1 MNLARRAFFGVLAA
15 AANPR
20 ASLSSPA
27 VSRHYQPR
35 VTQSEL
41 EDAIPL
47 HSLWLDGDERG
58 RRAVFSNRDLS
69 GLDFGRT
76 RSELVVLRD
85 ADFTE
90 ADLTGI
96 QGNEVNF
103 HCASLQGARL
113 SYSNL
118 IAPIFSGATL
128 RRAECKSA
136 VWGRPANPVLESS
149 NFSDLPA
156 ISATFIQ
163 TDLSLACFDNSMIRG
178 YFSGASFSQASLRH
192 ADFDRTIFG
201 GVEIFC
207 QNSFSEACLLG
218 TSFKGAQITAAR
230 FRFAKLEDVD
240 FSNAQIGPGCTWPPH
255 YTPPLS
261 PQ

>member
-1 MNLARRAFFGVLAA
+1 MKLARRAFLGLLAVA
-15 AANPR
+15 AKPR

-27 VSRHYQPR
+27 VSQNHLKR

-41 EDAIPL
+41 DDAIEL
-47 HSLWLDGDERG
+47 HSRWLNGDAHG

-69 GLDFGRT
+69 GLDFGRS
-76 RSELVVLRD
+76 RSELVVLRG

-128 RRAECKSA
+128 RRAECKSV
-136 VWGRPANPVLESS
+136 VWGRPANPVWGSS
-149 NFSDLPA
+149 DFSDLPP
-156 ISATFIQ
+156 TVP
-163 TDLSLACFDNSMIRG
+163 L
-178 YFSGASFSQASLRH
+178 
-192 ADFDRTIFG
+192 
-201 GVEIFC
+201 
-207 QNSFSEACLLG
+207 
-218 TSFKGAQITAAR
+218 SFKQTLAWRASI
-230 FRFAKLEDVD
+230 V
-240 FSNAQIGPGCTWPPH
+240 P
-255 YTPPLS
+255 
-261 PQ
+261 